1 MPRLKFEIGDLVKLN
16 DPTDKDRDI
25 GIVVGI
31 SPKQAHVVS
40 HGKTNII
47 RVYWPKIQDTDWE
60 YDFFL
65 LKFEEPD
72 LTKKK
77 K

>member
-1 MPRLKFEIGDLVKLN
+1 MSKIFKVGDLVKLRN
-16 DPTDKDRDI
+16 PTDKNHNL
-25 GIVVGI
+25 GVVTKI
-31 SPKQAHVVS
+31 SPENAHIVS
-40 HGKTNII
+40 HGKTVVVQ
-47 RVYWPKIQDTDWE
+47 VYWPKLGVTDWE

-65 LKFEEPD
+65 LKLEDPD

>member
-1 MPRLKFEIGDLVKLN
+1 MSNKFSVGDLVKLS
-16 DPTDKDRDI
+16 DQSDADRNI
-25 GIVVGI
+25 GIVVAI
-31 SPKQAHVVS
+31 TLRQAHLVS
-40 HGKTNII
+40 HGSTNVVQ
-47 RVYWPKIQDTDWE
+47 VYWPKINDTDWE

-65 LKFEEPD
+65 EKFEEPD